1 MENFVKDATLA
12 AQGKRNI
19 DLAEQQMP
27 VLAAVAKRYEKEK
40 PLSGVRISACLHVT
54 KETAVLMRTLVAG
67 GASVRLCASNPL
79 STQDDVAAA
88 LAAEGIPTF
97 AVKGMGNDDYYKCLN
112 ACLDLRPN
120 ITLDDG
126 ADLINAIHTKRRE
139 LLPNVFGGQ
148 EETTTGVIRLRAM
161 AKEGALEFPVVAVN
175 DTPTKH
181 LFDNYYG
188 TGQSTIDGI
197 IRATNVLLAGRTL
210 VQVGYGYC
218 GKGVALRADGL
229 GAKVVVVEVDPVEA
243 LRAHMDGFTV
253 LTMSDAAKVGD
264 VFVTATGNKNVIR
277 AEHFNLLKDG
287 AILCNTGHFNV
298 EIDIPGLE
306 KMAVKREMVRP
317 FMELYQFKDGR
328 RVYLLGDGR
337 LINLAAAEGH
347 PSAVMDLSFAD
358 QALVSEF
365 LVKSRGKLAK
375 GVVEVPDELDLQVAK
390 MKLECEKCGLEY
402 LTEEQIRYLAEWRE
416 GT

>member
-1 MENFVKDATLA
+1 MDYFVKDMKLA
-12 AQGKRNI
+12 QQGKRNI
-19 DLAEQQMP
+19 ELAEQQMP
-27 VLAAVAKRYEKEK
+27 VLASVRKRYEKEK
-40 PLSGVRISACLHVT
+40 PLAGVRISACLHVT

-67 GASVRLCASNPL
+67 GGQVRLCASNPL

-88 LAAEGIPTF
+88 LASEGIPTY

-139 LLPNVFGGQ
+139 LLAEVIGGQ

-197 IRATNVLLAGRTL
+197 LRATNVLLAGRTV
-210 VQVGYGYC
+210 VQVGYGQC
-218 GKGVALRADGL
+218 GKGVAMRAHGL

-243 LRAHMDGFTV
+243 LRAHMDGFDAM
-253 LTMSDAAKVGD
+253 TMSDAAKVGD

-277 AEHFNLLKDG
+277 KEHFELLKDG

-298 EIDIPGLE
+298 EIDIPALE

-317 FMELYQFKDGR
+317 FMEKYYFKDGR
-328 RVYLLGDGR
+328 RVYLLGEGR

-365 LVKSRGKLAK
+365 LVKNKGRLSK
-375 GVVEVPDELDLQVAK
+375 GVVEVPAELDLQVAK

-402 LTEEQIRYLAEWRE
+402 LTDEQIKYMAEWRE